1 MPFPIARSYTLS
13 FFLHSLGLFMRRTL
27 ASLALLAASTS
38 SLMAQEHAAAE
49 GPTNML
55 DPKVGLMFWTLLI
68 FVVLLVVLSKFAY
81 KPLLAA
87 VEAREAALEKAIGD
101 AKLDREAAAK
111 LLADQQRALAETR
124 ADVQK
129 VMADGRAAAETMR
142 AEMMEKVKAEGADM
156 LDRTRR
162 EMAAEKEKAI
172 ADLRRE
178 AVDLAISGAS
188 KVIGR
193 NLDSPTDRSLVETF
207 LAGLEA
213 PKGAR

>member
-1 MPFPIARSYTLS
+1 MRHTLQHC
-13 FFLHSLGLFMRRTL
+13 LYMRRTFATL
-27 ASLALLAASTS
+27 SLSLVTATSLL
-38 SLMAQEHAAAE
+38 AQEHGAAE
-49 GPTNML
+49 GGPVNLL
-55 DPKVGLMFWTLLI
+55 DPKVGLMFWTLII
-68 FVVLLVVLSKFAY
+68 FVFLLVVLSKFAY

-87 VEAREAALEKAIGD
+87 VEEREAALEKAISD

-129 VMADGRAAAETMR
+129 VMADGRAAAEAMR
-142 AEMMEKVKAEGADM
+142 TEMMDKVKAEGAEM

-162 EMAAEKEKAI
+162 EMAAEKEKAV
-172 ADLRRE
+172 AELRRE

-193 NLDSPTDRSLVETF
+193 NLDSTTDRSLVESF
-207 LAGLEA
+207 LAGLSA
-213 PKGAR
+213 PKGTR